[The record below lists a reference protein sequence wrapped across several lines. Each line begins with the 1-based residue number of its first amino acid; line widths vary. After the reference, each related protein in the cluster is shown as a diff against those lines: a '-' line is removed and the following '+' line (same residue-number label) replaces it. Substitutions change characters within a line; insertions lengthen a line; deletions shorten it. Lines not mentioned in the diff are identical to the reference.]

1 MSVGKALYN
10 SASENGEGFVRE
22 LLKKANKKDV
32 NWQNEDGNTALM
44 KAASEGLTEIVRLLL
59 DHSDVDVNVQ
69 NEKGLTALM
78 KASRNGCIETVRLL
92 LAHSQTKVNVQDA
105 DDETA
110 LMKASGTNN
119 TEIVRLLLEHP
130 EIDVNLEDEIGDTAL
145 SHAVDEKFVDV
156 VRLLVEDPRVDV
168 NLQDE
173 GSETTLMK
181 ASHLGDIEIV
191 KLLLANP
198 SVNVNI
204 QDQNSETALMKACEA
219 DHSKIVEQLLLHPE
233 IDVNGQDEGLET
245 ALMKAADA
253 GNARIVGMLLS
264 HPRIDMNLQD
274 EDQWTALMHAAI
286 NGHVNAVKLLVNCPG
301 TDVNARDKDQH
312 TALMQASH
320 MGHTAIVAML
330 LTHPAIDVNLQNKNL
345 STALMRA
352 SRKGHIESV
361 KSLLDHPGININLLN
376 KNDETAMDL
385 AKNERIAS
393 LLRTHVP
400 VAIKSAAAP
409 IAAIVES
416 AKPGEEAPLA
426 FTCAGMP
433 IQNVQTLV
441 SDATSLHGTRSS
453 RLLLRGHFF
462 HVTDTFLGQTSTKYY
477 CVIKCAGDKAS
488 YAADSDNAETIRR
501 EFAMYENLKESAILK
516 KNASTGCIKCYH
528 MHPSDHYLILES
540 FGQDIQCLLVQ
551 PNFKLITQL
560 AEAIVAAVVAL
571 HSLGVMHGDIK
582 PHNILFELD
591 SAHRYVIKLCDL
603 DSAHQVGEVCAARAL
618 GTKQYEA
625 PEVYFASRESENVT
639 AALSMD
645 IFPLGIV
652 LWQVLSRTAY
662 SPLSVEKLHELYL
675 DQNEL
680 FAHLPLSEHFAIYEP
695 LLRKLILCSEW
706 TTTEALYRVMRE
718 ISTSKA
724 HKNLLKAQ
732 QENTFLKEK
741 VSDKLNCIDKK
752 LDTMLDMF
760 KARSDEII
768 GMAEVLRK
776 EILLGYED
784 QLLTLASMKDFT
796 QEAIKELVDAK
807 DTATS
812 SSEHASLIFACIL
825 KLEGKIDHKFNE
837 ALQNEPASTIADL
850 MQLQPEETEL
860 STQFKDYSQQ
870 CTLYG
875 SDSTRVIVATM
886 EMNQAL
892 TSTLQD
898 AVLGIAAVQSEALAL
913 RQRQVQLGVMVGRV
927 LHDNKRLGKLVRK
940 QIGYAQSLPAYAF
953 IIPTIL
959 VGKKWNI
966 RRQKNYRLFFL
977 CSHTHR
983 VAPCG
988 TKGEGYEITVTKK
1001 WIRDAA
1007 PVLKASLILLRM
1019 ASLLSCIPLPIP
1031 GVSSWQPT
1039 SESSLDSIIN
1049 LINEMGAYEGIN
1061 DIIPFIDESPRAYTA
1076 IQNVLATNNVDIAQT
1091 SGLRQVVHPLTGKTA
1106 WVLDNDTVVQHY
1118 ISSASTVDDFSTSA
1132 NTGFPQIT
1140 SSNDGDGSTAD
1151 LSRIPALR
1159 VERHLLRATRSGS
1172 EQNTVAVT
1180 CFCTVS

>member
-551 PNFKLITQL
+551 PNFKLVTQL

-591 SAHRYVIKLCDL
+591 SSHSYVIKLCDL

-645 IFPLGIV
+645 NFPLGIV

-662 SPLSVEKLHELYL
+662 SPLSVEKLHEYYAY
-675 DQNEL
+675 DNE
-680 FAHLPLSEHFAIYEP
+680 HPLKAE
-695 LLRKLILCSEW
+695 LILPDQFSMYQSLLYGCTALLQPRISGD
-706 TTTEALYRVMRE
+706 ALYKKLRD
-718 ISTSKA
+718 ISISKA
-724 HKNLLKAQ
+724 HLELLKVQ
-732 QENTFLKEK
+732 RENLFLKEK
-741 VSDKLNCIDKK
+741 VADRLDGLDKK
-752 LDTMLDMF
+752 LGAILEVLQVQF
-760 KARSDEII
+760 KTLGGEVV
-768 GMAEVLRK
+768 GVAEVLRK
-776 EILLGYED
+776 EILLGHDEHN
-784 QLLTLASMKDFT
+784 LVLTSIL
-796 QEAIKELVDAK
+796 
-807 DTATS
+807 TATQDAMEGLAWAKVTAAS
-812 SSEHASLIFACIL
+812 SADHANQILACIQT
-825 KLEGKIDHKFNE
+825 
-837 ALQNEPASTIADL
+837 LQSTIDDKFTMVLQGVSTTGAEAVSGL
-850 MQLQPEETEL
+850 RQLQESFSEV
-860 STQFKDYSQQ
+860 SAQFENYSQQ
-870 CTLYG
+870 QSIDAFESARSRL
-875 SDSTRVIVATM
+875 
-886 EMNQAL
+886 QAL
-892 TSTLQD
+892 ELNDSLAVGLQS
-898 AVLGIAAVQSEALAL
+898 VVEGIAAVQRDIQKFGE
-913 RQRQVQLGVMVGRV
+913 VQEKLSMEVGRI
-927 LHDNKRLGKLVRK
+927 LSDNMRLGTMIHTLISGMHTIPTYAIILPVVANSWVSKVNPMRLVRN
-940 QIGYAQSLPAYAF
+940 Q
-953 IIPTIL
+953 
-959 VGKKWNI
+959 
-966 RRQKNYRLFFL
+966 YRLYFL
-977 CSHTHR
+977 CSYTHQI
-983 VAPCG
+983 AQCG
-988 TKGEGYEITVTKK
+988 PKGKGYKITVTKQ
-1001 WIRDAA
+1001 WVRDAA
-1007 PVLKASLILLRM
+1007 PVLMAGLIVLKLALNASG
-1019 ASLLSCIPLPIP
+1019 IPLPVPDLSPLLNTPALHVKFLDAALSLVRSPIDVE
-1031 GVSSWQPT
+1031 GVAEYMMERT
-1039 SESSLDSIIN
+1039 
-1049 LINEMGAYEGIN
+1049 INELASVGADEVMDDIGNHAVSLQEG
-1061 DIIPFIDESPRAYTA
+1061 SLKAYAT
-1076 IQNVLATNNVDIAQT
+1076 IQSVLDKDNIDIALS
-1091 SGLRQVVHPLTGKTA
+1091 SGLRQVTHPVSGKTA
-1106 WVLDNDTVVQHY
+1106 WVLDTDTVKEQY
-1118 ISSASTVDDFSTSA
+1118 CASVPE
-1132 NTGFPQIT
+1132 PQ
-1140 SSNDGDGSTAD
+1140 
-1151 LSRIPALR
+1151 R
-1159 VERHLLRATRSGS
+1159 
-1172 EQNTVAVT
+1172 
-1180 CFCTVS
+1180 